1 MENFAYFFNL
11 LTTEATID
19 DHFKVSEMP
28 QNLQKFAFMDPE
40 IVERVLKNG
49 ITLDLSHLNLPKLN
63 KGDFK
68 ILAQML
74 DARKAGFLLLPSK
87 VYVNPLVDFKSPMS
101 VQVIAS
107 DSALNKLTSV
117 KNKSIQM
124 QEDQSKTITESS
136 DEEESYSPQSPA
148 RPFFCE
154 ICKLDFC
161 ETYHLPLYEN

>member
-11 LTTEATID
+11 LTSEATID

-28 QNLQKFAFMDPE
+28 QNLQKFAFIDPE

-49 ITLDLSHLNLPKLN
+49 ITLDLSHLNLPGLN

-74 DARKAGFLLLPSK
+74 DARKAGFLLLPGG

-101 VQVIAS
+101 VQTFVA
-107 DSALNKLTSV
+107 DSVL
-117 KNKSIQM
+117 KNSTGIEENSIQV
-124 QEDQSKTITESS
+124 QKNQSEAMSESS
-136 DEEESYSPQSPA
+136 DEETSYSPQSPA

-161 ETYHLPLYEN
+161 ETYHLPLYEK